1 MMMRIVCFS
10 SFYQRAEMEDP
21 HGLQLPGMTRMGP
34 EPCSELKP
42 FKTMDK
48 IAPLINRP
56 IVLLATATIT
66 DENIFSNGL
75 FQNIYFFYKMF
86 DAMGWIPI
94 LLVNTKPKQ
103 LEGIPEVLRICRVLS
118 VEDLIKQPIPVKIY
132 MEIGM
137 SIDQSLRKFLKMVGA
152 RICKLYLGNIL
163 NIDTETPVFY
173 PGMNFS
179 HHVIGE
185 MDEVWVSPHYGQHDQ
200 YASSLNHVDIRSN
213 RKKVAPYIWD
223 PTVLTDDG
231 RRRIQWVPRSAD
243 KPEQVI
249 IMEPNISFQK
259 TSLVPILAMERWF
272 RKHPDWNG
280 EVCVY
285 NGERLMATPFFRES
299 VAPTLDL
306 YKQGKLKFFGRK
318 DIVTL
323 LREYPSA
330 TFLLHQWNNEYNYM
344 LFELFWA
351 GFPVVH
357 NASSAWGSFG
367 YCYEGSD
374 LEKIGSLYDRIQA
387 SHKDTIES
395 YKSHARQ
402 LAWRH
407 SPYNPEIQKEW
418 ASLLGESV

>member
-1 MMMRIVCFS
+1 
-10 SFYQRAEMEDP
+10 MEDP
-21 HGLQLPGMTRMGP
+21 HGLLLPGMTRMGS
-34 EPCSELKP
+34 EPSSDIKP
-42 FKTMDK
+42 FKTLDK
-48 IAPLINRP
+48 IAPLVHRP
-56 IVLLATATIT
+56 IIVLATATIT

-103 LEGIPEVLRICRVLS
+103 LEGIPEVLRCCRVLS
-118 VEDLIKQPIPVKIY
+118 VEDLVKQPIPVKVY

-137 SIDQSLRKFLKMVGA
+137 SIDPSLRKFLKMIGA

-185 MDEVWVSPHYGQHDQ
+185 MDDIWVSPHYGQHDE
-200 YASSLNHVDIRSN
+200 YASALNHVDIRTS

-223 PTVLTDDG
+223 STILTDDG
-231 RRRIQWVPRSAD
+231 RRRIQWSPRAAD
-243 KPEQVI
+243 ESEKII

-259 TSLVPILAMERWF
+259 TSIVPIMAMERWF
-272 RKHPDWNG
+272 RKHPDWKG

-285 NGERLMATPFFRES
+285 NGERLMSTPFFKES
-299 VAPTLDL
+299 LAPTLEL

-318 DIVTL
+318 DIITIL
-323 LREYPSA
+323 KEYPSA
-330 TFLLHQWNNEYNYM
+330 TFILHQWNNEYNYM

-351 GFPVVH
+351 GFPVIH
-357 NASSAWGSFG
+357 NASSTWGSFG

-374 LEKIGSLYDRIQA
+374 LESVGSLYDRVQKN
-387 SHKDTIES
+387 HKDTLEA
-395 YKSHARQ
+395 YKAHARQ
-402 LAWRH
+402 MAWRH
-407 SPYNPEIQKEW
+407 SPYNPAVQAEW
-418 ASLLGESV
+418 ASLLNYT

>member
-1 MMMRIVCFS
+1 
-10 SFYQRAEMEDP
+10 
-21 HGLQLPGMTRMGP
+21 MGY
-34 EPCSELKP
+34 EPTSQLKP
-42 FKTMDK
+42 YKEIKDL
-48 IAPLINRP
+48 APLVQRP

-103 LEGIPEVLRICRVLS
+103 LDGIPEILRSCRVLC
-118 VEDLIKQPIPVKIY
+118 VEDLVKQPIPVKIY

-137 SIDQSLRKFLKMVGA
+137 SLDPSLRKFLKMIGA

-185 MDEVWVSPHYGQHDQ
+185 LDEVWVSPHYKQHDE
-200 YASSLNHVDIRSN
+200 YAAALNHVDPTTIRP
-213 RKKVAPYIWD
+213 KVAPYIWD

-231 RRRIQWVPRSAD
+231 RRRIQWVP
-243 KPEQVI
+243 KQPHETEKII

-259 TSLVPILAMERWF
+259 TSLVPILAMERWY

-285 NGERLMATPFFRES
+285 NGERLMSTPFFRES
-299 VAPTLDL
+299 LVPTLDL
-306 YKQGKLKFFGRK
+306 YKQGKLKFYGRK
-318 DIVTL
+318 DIISIL
-323 LREYPSA
+323 KEYPSA
-330 TFLLHQWNNEYNYM
+330 TFILHQWNNEYNYM

-351 GFPVVH
+351 GFPVIH
-357 NASSAWGSFG
+357 NAAAAWGSFG

-374 LEKIGSLYDRIQA
+374 LDKMCHLYDTILA
-387 SHKDTIES
+387 SHRDNFEA

-407 SPYNPEIQKEW
+407 SPYNPDIQKEW
-418 ASLLGESV
+418 AKLCA